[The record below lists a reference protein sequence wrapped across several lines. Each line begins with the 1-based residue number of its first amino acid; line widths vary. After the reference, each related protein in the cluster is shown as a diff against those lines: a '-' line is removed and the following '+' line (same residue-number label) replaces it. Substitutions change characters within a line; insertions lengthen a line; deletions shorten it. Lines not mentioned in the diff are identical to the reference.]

1 MKRRDARHIVA
12 DLFEWL
18 EIYQRAPEQDRD
30 YVKRLAEFI
39 KEWEDKSD
47 TRKLPEF
54 IEYLDYFE
62 QANGAVCLEDDAPGD
77 AVRLMTVHGAKG
89 LEFSHVFVLRVN
101 KNKFPQPERP
111 HVFEFPAA
119 LMKEG
124 APEEQFHNQEERRLF
139 YVALTRAEDRLT
151 ITALSEKKGR
161 VPPFVEDILMEPRI
175 SRRDVL
181 QLAPKPAVNAAN
193 GALPAATTAVTG
205 SLASP
210 RR

>member
-1 MKRRDARHIVA
+1 
-12 DLFEWL
+12 
-18 EIYQRAPEQDRD
+18 
-30 YVKRLAEFI
+30 
-39 KEWEDKSD
+39 
-47 TRKLPEF
+47 KLPEF

-151 ITALSEKKGR
+151 ITSLAEKKGR

-175 SRRDVL
+175 QHRDVL
-181 QLAPKPAVNAAN
+181 RLAPKPAANAN
-193 GALPAATTAVTG
+193 GAQPAAAPATG
-205 SLASP
+205 SLFAPPVDPP
-210 RR
+210 RIFSRIADWAETFL